1 MAANDDA
8 KELKS
13 LVEQWKSVT
22 KQLNNELK
30 ETKTLAAE
38 SMSPFESLI
47 GIFDELEKH
56 KSRENQLS
64 SDQLKKLSE
73 RVRLE
78 KKNLDDSKKALD
90 QRLGA
95 LAREEE
101 AKKQILRTNSR
112 TSEAYKEAQK
122 ALRGI
127 QSEINANNDAQDDL
141 NKKIETTTAEIE
153 DLEKALKQ
161 AAQAAKGFEVLD
173 KVGQSLDKINTP
185 LSGMLNPLQL
195 LNDVIGFV
203 VGTVKTL
210 DTELGDA
217 AKSMNMTYE
226 AAGKSRMEMTKFAQA
241 TGDTLVNSTH
251 LQESVLAI
259 NESLGSNVAFEQMT
273 ESFQKDV
280 AFLSKMSH
288 YAGLTADEANSIAKL
303 TLATGQSAEDFT
315 GELMAQTKLSG
326 MQKGLVLN
334 EKTALKEIS
343 KTSAAIKM
351 SFHGSAKGL
360 GDAYAKAKALG
371 TSLDKVDDIAG
382 SILNFEES
390 IEAELSAELL
400 TGKQLNLEK
409 AREAA
414 LNNDIGTVAEEIAK
428 NVGDSAK
435 FAEMN
440 RIQQDAI
447 AKSVGMTRE
456 ELASSLQE
464 QESLKA
470 IGAASVEDAKAKYDK
485 LRETM
490 SAEEALKA
498 LGDEQL
504 AQQFEQQNIQ
514 ENLGAAQLT
523 MADSMNKTL
532 IPALTTINENFND
545 MWNQIKAIIE
555 KLGGMKTILI
565 GIGAI
570 MVLKMVKGILDFGKG
585 VGDAVGIAK
594 KLFAVEKAEAGVE
607 VISNSYKMAGGLG
620 PLGIAAVGG
629 LIGAGL
635 AALAMYTMND
645 GVISP
650 STGGS
655 GYGSRML
662 FGPEG
667 AISFNNKDTIVAGT
681 DLFKANDMVSAPKGG
696 VTVGGGGSSKDIV
709 ELKGAIMALAARP
722 VNVSIDGKKVIE
734 ATTGANPNTQG
745 AESAKNSFKMQ

>member
-141 NKKIETTTAEIE
+141 NKKIENTAAEVE

-161 AAQAAKGFEVLD
+161 ATQAAKGFEVLD

-203 VGTVKTL
+203 VGTVKNL

-226 AAGKSRMEMTKFAQA
+226 AAGRSRIEMTRFAKA

-280 AFLSKMSH
+280 TFLSKMSH

-400 TGKQLNLEK
+400 TGKNLNLEK
-409 AREAA
+409 
-414 LNNDIGTVAEEIAK
+414 NH
-428 NVGDSAK
+428 
-435 FAEMN
+435 
-440 RIQQDAI
+440 
-447 AKSVGMTRE
+447 
-456 ELASSLQE
+456 
-464 QESLKA
+464 LK
-470 IGAASVEDAKAKYDK
+470 
-485 LRETM
+485 
-490 SAEEALKA
+490 
-498 LGDEQL
+498 
-504 AQQFEQQNIQ
+504 
-514 ENLGAAQLT
+514 
-523 MADSMNKTL
+523 
-532 IPALTTINENFND
+532 
-545 MWNQIKAIIE
+545 IK
-555 KLGGMKTILI
+555 
-565 GIGAI
+565 
-570 MVLKMVKGILDFGKG
+570 
-585 VGDAVGIAK
+585 
-594 KLFAVEKAEAGVE
+594 
-607 VISNSYKMAGGLG
+607 
-620 PLGIAAVGG
+620 
-629 LIGAGL
+629 
-635 AALAMYTMND
+635 
-645 GVISP
+645 
-650 STGGS
+650 
-655 GYGSRML
+655 
-662 FGPEG
+662 
-667 AISFNNKDTIVAGT
+667 
-681 DLFKANDMVSAPKGG
+681 
-696 VTVGGGGSSKDIV
+696 
-709 ELKGAIMALAARP
+709 
-722 VNVSIDGKKVIE
+722 
-734 ATTGANPNTQG
+734 
-745 AESAKNSFKMQ
+745 

>member
-95 LAREEE
+95 LAREEQ
-101 AKKQILRTNSR
+101 AQKQILRTNSR

-127 QSEINANNDAQDDL
+127 YSEINANNDAQNSL
-141 NKKIETTTAEIE
+141 NEKIENTAAEVE

-185 LSGMLNPLQL
+185 LSGVLNPLQL

-203 VGTVKTL
+203 VGTVKNL

-226 AAGKSRMEMTKFAQA
+226 AAGRSRMEMTRFAKA

-280 AFLSKMSH
+280 TFLSKMSH
-288 YAGLTADEANSIAKL
+288 YAGLTAEEANSIAKL
-303 TLATGQSAEDFT
+303 TLATGQSAEKFT
-315 GELMAQTKLSG
+315 SELMGQVKLSG
-326 MQKGLVLN
+326 TQKGLVLN

-360 GDAYAKAKALG
+360 ADAYAKSKALG

-414 LNNDIGTVAEEIAK
+414 LNNDIATVAEEIAK
-428 NVGDSAK
+428 NVGSAAD
-435 FAEMN
+435 FANMN

-456 ELASSLQE
+456 ELAASLQE

-470 IGAASVEDAKAKYDK
+470 IGAASVEDAQAKYDK
-485 LRETM
+485 LRETL

-514 ENLGAAQLT
+514 ENLGAAQLQ
-523 MADSMNKTL
+523 MADSMNETL

-545 MWNQIKAIIE
+545 MWNRIKDIID
-555 KLGGMKTILI
+555 KLGGMKTILVV
-565 GIGAI
+565 IGAI
-570 MVLKMVKGILDFGKG
+570 MAAKMVKGVWDFASG
-585 VGDAVGIAK
+585 VGQSIKAAK
-594 KLFAVEKAEAGVE
+594 LLAVEEKKGAIASI
-607 VISNSYKMAGGLG
+607 ISGAWKSMGAIPFVG
-620 PLGIAAVGG
+620 AA
-629 LIGAGL
+629 LATASIGAGIGYL
-635 AALAMYTMND
+635 MTQMND
-645 GVISP
+645 GIIKP
-650 STGGS
+650 TGGS
-655 GYGSRML
+655 GYGDRTL

-681 DLFKANDMVSAPKGG
+681 DLFKADDMVSAPKGG
-696 VTVGGGGSSKDIV
+696 VTVSGGGSSKEIA
-709 ELKGAIMALAARP
+709 ELRGAIMALAARP